1 MKSEQIGS
9 YKLADNFMLSV
20 TMGHGVY
27 VRNYSIFVSD
37 LHCEVDWMDLI

>member
-1 MKSEQIGS
+1 M
-9 YKLADNFMLSV
+9 LAV

-37 LHCEVDWMDLI
+37 LHRDEVDWMDLIWKFQMKSEG